1 LYIWKKSLQNVQ
13 SDNQAAGKGGG
24 LNLNDTVV
32 RDGYVAVTYLNR
44 SAYFSHRHEEDISM
58 KVNTELRHD
67 FTTQRQQSSITANT
81 NPASFSSALAAA
93 TADTTT
99 VNQADF
105 TSMTRKEMFDW
116 MNDQIRGGKMSL
128 DEGSPFLGMT
138 MKISVATGQP
148 VDMATDTARINFVEK
163 ARLGVEAARANNDQ
177 DLEQRLLAAIETM
190 RRQSA
195 TRA

>member
-1 LYIWKKSLQNVQ
+1 
-13 SDNQAAGKGGG
+13 
-24 LNLNDTVV
+24 
-32 RDGYVAVTYLNR
+32 
-44 SAYFSHRHEEDISM
+44 
-58 KVNTELRHD
+58 
-67 FTTQRQQSSITANT
+67 
-81 NPASFSSALAAA
+81 
-93 TADTTT
+93 
-99 VNQADF
+99 
-105 TSMTRKEMFDW
+105 MFDW